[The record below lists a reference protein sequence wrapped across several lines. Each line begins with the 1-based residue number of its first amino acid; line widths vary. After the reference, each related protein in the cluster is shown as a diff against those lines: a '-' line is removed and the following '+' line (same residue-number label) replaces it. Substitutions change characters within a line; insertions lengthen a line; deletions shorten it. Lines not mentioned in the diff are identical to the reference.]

1 MTSTKAQIVPH
12 SLKVLAIL
20 SDATARRSAVIQEDW
35 KSNWNPEGEDQQVKS
50 FSKILLTI

>member
-20 SDATARRSAVIQEDW
+20 SDTTARRSAVIQEDW